1 MPVIQRKRDTYLNTV
16 TTFTLFENVGSQ
28 LLKTHLSFLL
38 LLTYRQDSYWLNMVL
53 ILEEFG
59 IYFNPIASYRESLF
73 FNDWYGTKLGY
84 DIKNIQFPLPKDQFH
99 ESSSHFSFLHKLLLY

>member
-1 MPVIQRKRDTYLNTV
+1 MPIIQRKRDTYLNTV

-28 LLKTHLSFLL
+28 LLKTHLSFLF

-59 IYFNPIASYRESLF
+59 IYFNPIASCRESLF
-73 FNDWYGTKLGY
+73 F
-84 DIKNIQFPLPKDQFH
+84 
-99 ESSSHFSFLHKLLLY
+99 